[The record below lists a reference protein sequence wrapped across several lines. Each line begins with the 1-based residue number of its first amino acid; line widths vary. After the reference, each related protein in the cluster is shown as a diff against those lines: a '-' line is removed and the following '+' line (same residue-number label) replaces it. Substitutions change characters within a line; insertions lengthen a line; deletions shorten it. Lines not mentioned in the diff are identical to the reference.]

1 MLRNKFE
8 ILTRFAT
15 RFACPVLLI
24 AGSLVLATSA
34 QAQIIYEGGGNGS
47 LSDVCGGSTGT
58 LLIATNDGC
67 GNGTTFNALP
77 TAVIIGSAATG
88 AAFQMSNG
96 AATFNGASTTFQNIV
111 TMNGGITV
119 TGGTI
124 NMGGNV
130 VQNVADP
137 RAGAVGETDAANRR
151 YVDQQN
157 ATQQTQIDSNTTRIT
172 NAENV
177 NSTQQTQ
184 IGNIQT
190 VNTNQQVQIDQN
202 TTTNNTQAIEIAALQ
217 GAVGNLNSTADRLQ
231 TQIDQLDRRDDD
243 LAEGI
248 AISLALDQPFFHAGQ
263 TFAINLGWGG
273 YDGQNAVGLTAAGI
287 VDRGGLGPTS
297 TTTLHGGIG
306 AGTGQGQVAGKA
318 GLSFGW

>member
-8 ILTRFAT
+8 IIFTRFAA

-34 QAQIIYEGGGNGS
+34 QAQITYVGGGNGS

-58 LLIATNDGC
+58 LLIATNDNC

-77 TAVIIGSAATG
+77 TAVSIGSLTV
-88 AAFQMSNG
+88 FQMSDG
-96 AATFNGASTTFQNIV
+96 AAQFNGASTTFQNIV

-119 TGGTI
+119 TGGNI
-124 NMGGNV
+124 SMGNNQVHG
-130 VQNVADP
+130 VADP
-137 RAGAVGETDAANRR
+137 TADTDAANKR

-157 ATQQTQIDSNTTRIT
+157 ATQQTQINQNTAD
-172 NAENV
+172 NAA
-177 NSTQQTQ
+177 QQTQ
-184 IGNIQT
+184 INQHTNDITAIQG

-202 TTTNNTQAIEIAALQ
+202 TATNNTQAIEIAALQ

>member
-8 ILTRFAT
+8 ISLTRLAA
-15 RFACPVLLI
+15 RFACPLLLI
-24 AGSLVLATSA
+24 GGSLVLATSA
-34 QAQIIYEGGGNGS
+34 QAQIVYEGSGNANINA
-47 LSDVCGGSTGT
+47 VCAFQNQII
-58 LLIATNDGC
+58 IATTDECQG
-67 GNGTTFNALP
+67 GTDPSADP
-77 TAVIIGSAATG
+77 TAVRIVETVFQDDAGGSV
-88 AAFQMSNG
+88 Q
-96 AATFNGASTTFQNIV
+96 FNGVSTTFQNIV

-119 TGGTI
+119 TSGTI
-124 NMGGNV
+124 SMGNNR

-137 RAGAVGETDAANRR
+137 TADTDAANKR

-177 NSTQQTQ
+177 NTTQQTQ
-184 IGNIQT
+184 INNIQT

-297 TTTLHGGIG
+297 TTTLHGGVG
-306 AGTGQGQVAGKA
+306 AGTGQGQIAGKA

>member
-8 ILTRFAT
+8 INLTRFAA
-15 RFACPVLLI
+15 RFACPALII
-24 AGSLVLATSA
+24 AGSFVLATSA
-34 QAQIIYEGGGNGS
+34 QAQIVYEGSGNANINA
-47 LSDVCGGSTGT
+47 VCGFPGGT
-58 LLIATNDGC
+58 LIIATTDEC
-67 GNGTTFNALP
+67 EDPTDPSAFP
-77 TAVIIGSAATG
+77 TAVRIGSAAT
-88 AAFQMSNG
+88 FQMSDG
-96 AATFNGASTTFQNIV
+96 ATTFNGASTTFQNIA
-111 TMNGGITV
+111 TFNGGITV
-119 TGGTI
+119 TSGTI
-124 NMGGNV
+124 SMGNNR

-137 RAGAVGETDAANRR
+137 TADTDAANKR

-177 NSTQQTQ
+177 NTAQQTQ
-184 IGNIQT
+184 INNIQT

-202 TTTNNTQAIEIAALQ
+202 TTTNNTQAVEIAALQ
-217 GAVGNLNSTADRLQ
+217 GAVGNLNSTTERLQ

-297 TTTLHGGIG
+297 TTTLHGGVG

>member
-1 MLRNKFE
+1 MLRNKCRTFE
-8 ILTRFAT
+8 VILTRFAA
-15 RFACPVLLI
+15 RFACPALLI
-24 AGSLVLATSA
+24 GGTLVLATSA
-34 QAQIIYEGGGNGS
+34 QAQIVYEGSGNANINA
-47 LSDVCGGSTGT
+47 VCAFQNII
-58 LLIATNDGC
+58 LIATTDEC
-67 GNGTTFNALP
+67 ADPTDPSAFP
-77 TAVIIGSAATG
+77 TAVNINDTVFQTSDGSV
-88 AAFQMSNG
+88 Q
-96 AATFNGASTTFQNIV
+96 FNGASTTFQNIA
-111 TMNGGITV
+111 TFNGGITV

-124 NMGGNV
+124 SMGNNQVHG
-130 VQNVADP
+130 VADP
-137 RAGAVGETDAANRR
+137 TADTDAANKR

-172 NAENV
+172 NVETV
-177 NSTQQTQ
+177 NGTQQTQ
-184 IGNIQT
+184 INNIQT

-217 GAVGNLNSTADRLQ
+217 GAVGNLNSTTDRLQ

>member
-1 MLRNKFE
+1 
-8 ILTRFAT
+8 
-15 RFACPVLLI
+15 
-24 AGSLVLATSA
+24 
-34 QAQIIYEGGGNGS
+34 
-47 LSDVCGGSTGT
+47 
-58 LLIATNDGC
+58 
-67 GNGTTFNALP
+67 
-77 TAVIIGSAATG
+77 
-88 AAFQMSNG
+88 MSNG

-124 NMGGNV
+124 SMGNNR

-137 RAGAVGETDAANRR
+137 TGDTDAANKR

-157 ATQQTQIDSNTTRIT
+157 ATQQTQINSNTTRIT

-177 NSTQQTQ
+177 NTAQQTQ
-184 IGNIQT
+184 ISNIQT

-297 TTTLHGGIG
+297 TTTLHGGVG

>member
-8 ILTRFAT
+8 VILTRFAA
-15 RFACPVLLI
+15 RFACAFLLV
-24 AGSLVLATSA
+24 VLATSA
-34 QAQIIYEGGGNGS
+34 QAQITYVGGGNGS

-77 TAVIIGSAATG
+77 TAVSIGSAAT
-88 AAFQMSNG
+88 FQMSDG
-96 AATFNGASTTFQNIV
+96 ATTFGGASTTFQNIA
-111 TMNGGITV
+111 TFNGGITV
-119 TGGTI
+119 TSGTI
-124 NMGGNV
+124 SMGNNR

-137 RAGAVGETDAANRR
+137 TADTDAANKR

-157 ATQQTQIDSNTTRIT
+157 ATQQTQINSNTTRIT

-177 NSTQQTQ
+177 NTAQQTQ
-184 IGNIQT
+184 INNIQT

-202 TTTNNTQAIEIAALQ
+202 TTTNNSQAIEIAALQ
-217 GAVGNLNSTADRLQ
+217 GAVGNLNNTADRLQ

-297 TTTLHGGIG
+297 TTTLHGGVG

>member
-1 MLRNKFE
+1 LF
-8 ILTRFAT
+8 FA
-15 RFACPVLLI
+15 VLLPNT
-24 AGSLVLATSA
+24 AT
-34 QAQIIYEGGGNGS
+34 AQITAQGPDGIVCTQNTFVMGTIANGEDDCTDS
-47 LSDVCGGSTGT
+47 SFQPFSQITFGTGT
-58 LLIATNDGC
+58 TLQVAPGGTATFG
-67 GNGTTFNALP
+67 GTTTFN
-77 TAVIIGSAATG
+77 SA
-88 AAFQMSNG
+88 
-96 AATFNGASTTFQNIV
+96 TTF
-111 TMNGGITV
+111 TGGITV
-119 TGGTI
+119 TGAQTL
-124 NMGGNV
+124 NMGNNR

-137 RAGAVGETDAANRR
+137 TSDTDAANKR

-157 ATQQTQIDSNTTRIT
+157 ATQQTQINSNTTRIT

-177 NSTQQTQ
+177 NTAQQTQ
-184 IGNIQT
+184 INNIQT

-217 GAVGNLNSTADRLQ
+217 GAVGNLNSTTDRLQ

-263 TFAINLGWGG
+263 TFALNLGWGG

>member
-1 MLRNKFE
+1 MLRSKFE
-8 ILTRFAT
+8 VIVTGVI
-15 RFACPVLLI
+15 ACWARTVLI
-24 AGSLVLATSA
+24 VAGSLVLATSA
-34 QAQIIYEGGGNGS
+34 QAQVTFGGRGGSAVCEDDTRGITFGGGISLDDCAQGS
-47 LSDVCGGSTGT
+47 NEGQATGIYFGP
-58 LLIATNDGC
+58 LLAPVTSIE
-67 GNGTTFNALP
+67 GNGVATF
-77 TAVIIGSAATG
+77 G
-88 AAFQMSNG
+88 A
-96 AATFNGASTTFQNIV
+96 AATF
-111 TMNGGITV
+111 NGGITV

-124 NMGGNV
+124 SMGGNV

-137 RAGAVGETDAANRR
+137 TADTDAANKR

-177 NSTQQTQ
+177 NTTQQTQ
-184 IGNIQT
+184 INNVQT

-202 TTTNNTQAIEIAALQ
+202 TTTNNTQAIEIATLQ
-217 GAVGNLNSTADRLQ
+217 GAVGSLNDTTDRLQ
-231 TQIDQLDRRDDD
+231 TQIDRLDRRDDD

-297 TTTLHGGIG
+297 TTTLHAGIG